1 MVADYDR
8 ALVPA
13 RHRLLSKRSGGR
25 VALVLLVVACA
36 LVVSDSGPN
45 QAAHYALVRALADG
59 TAEIDPRETIDA
71 SYVDGRY
78 YAAKAPGLA
87 LFTLPWYG
95 LLRAVG
101 LQDGAP
107 ASASDYRHRVWE
119 LALVGSVLPFAVL
132 LVLVLATAERLV
144 PGFGAPT
151 AILLGSGMLLL
162 PFATLFFDHALGAA
176 LGYAAFAALLLA
188 RGSPGPGRLALAG
201 LLAGLAI
208 VVEFPLALVALLV
221 GGYASRG
228 ARPARRLAAYGA
240 GLLVGVVPLL
250 AYNTWAFG
258 SPVKLSYTN
267 ALEAEVGSGA
277 PVVGANDEG
286 FYGVGFPDPRAALS
300 LLLSEKGL
308 AIVTPLALVAL
319 AGLPLL
325 WRAGRRAEALV
336 CAAVPALFLA
346 YNAAYY
352 LPFGGQGPGP
362 RFLVAALPFL
372 GLPLAHA
379 LRARPL
385 VIAGIAVVS
394 TGVMVLA
401 TLTGPLTGV
410 EYGLETWLERLGD
423 GEVVVTVPGRLG
435 LDPVVGAGLVAA
447 VVLAALLAVLARLPL
462 RTHAVRDAPLLAGT
476 LGAWLVLA
484 SAAPDLLP
492 ADAEN
497 GTAEGTVAATLLLA
511 LLAGGLVLA
520 RTRRPIML
528 VPLVPAAILA
538 APQLGD
544 RPRVS
549 LLVVLCVLG
558 LGVIAWWRLDRV
570 AQVSADSSS
579 HG

>member
-1 MVADYDR
+1 MR
-8 ALVPA
+8 RPS
-13 RHRLLSKRSGGR
+13 RLLSSRSAGR
-25 VALVLLVVACA
+25 AALALLVVACT

-101 LQDGAP
+101 LQDGSL
-107 ASASDYRHRVWE
+107 ASASDYRHRLWE
-119 LALVGSVLPFAVL
+119 VGLVGSVLPFAVL
-132 LVLVLATAERLV
+132 LALVLATAERLV

-151 AILLGSGMLLL
+151 AILLGAGTLL

-188 RGSPGPGRLALAG
+188 RGSPGAGRLALAG

-208 VVEFPLALVALLV
+208 VVEFPLAVVALVV
-221 GGYASRG
+221 GGYASLG

-372 GLPLAHA
+372 GLPLAYA

-410 EYGLETWLERLGD
+410 EYGLETWLERLAD
-423 GEVVVTVPGRLG
+423 GAVVETVPGKLG

-447 VVLAALLAVLARLPL
+447 VVLASLRAVLARLPL
-462 RTHAVRDAPLLAGT
+462 RTHAGRDAPLLAGT

-484 SAAPDLLP
+484 AAAPDLLP

-497 GTAEGTVAATLLLA
+497 GTAEGTVAAALLLA

-520 RTRRPIML
+520 RTRTPIML
-528 VPLVPAAILA
+528 MPLVPAAILA

-549 LLVVLCVLG
+549 LLVVLCALG
-558 LGVIAWWRLDRV
+558 LGAIAWWRLDRV
-570 AQVSADSSS
+570 AHLSADSSS